1 MSADRAESL
10 RFYNYLRNKIGTEK
24 IVKARRLAFII
35 NDAGAQ
41 SDFPQIGSGSRGEGL
56 DLKGSDIDLM
66 YIDSYFIVHESEKD
80 VVKGRK
86 VPLVMDTLDTQPCFT
101 RLRVFNEKA
110 IPKSLKRIVE
120 GNGLQ
125 KFLSNDIY
133 KRHQLNL
140 LSANSPPLINI
151 HGPCLSDDK
160 EDFDFAFCLKCD
172 KWISHAQPWINRS
185 RTTWPSSELTSKI
198 LACGVLFV
206 PIGYKGS
213 INEDIE
219 WRISFSVAEKMLIFS
234 FNHTHLLVYSLLKIF
249 LKDIVD
255 KNGDFK
261 GLLCS
266 YFLKTLM
273 FWMLEESEPST
284 WRPDNIIPCFMNCLY
299 RLIYCIEYSTLLH
312 YFIPENNLLYLRFNF
327 NNRIK
332 LIEFLQ
338 NAFKAGIACFSSS
351 EYLCSYFTP
360 SFETKEFTEQTRLV
374 QDLIHFMACGLG
386 IYYCENTYIL
396 LKSLLHYSR
405 TSLSKDIFIL
415 IMSLAHQI
423 RPQTKYFPY
432 KPNNKRLYFKYR
444 CDLGH
449 LLVGVNSDAVSGW
462 LMIATLFQT
471 YKRHGIALRILNY
484 VLSKCNDEHI
494 YIPPKRSLV
503 IFNET
508 HQSMLDSMKQ
518 EKIIT
523 ILKAVTSSDLHFYL
537 RSSIIPTELQ
547 LDVIKYVT
555 PFPHLSYAYFL
566 KFLCFFHLNDL
577 PKCKDSINQ
586 IRLAI
591 YRTVNS
597 DNGVFLHLL
606 KSLVCYGVAY
616 QMIGEL
622 DFSRHVFQ
630 MVANIDREHKTS
642 ALLRLSHLSA
652 L

>member
-66 YIDSYFIVHESEKD
+66 YIDSNFIVHESEKD

-101 RLRVFNEKA
+101 RLRVFTEKA
-110 IPKSLKRIVE
+110 IPKSLKRIVQ

-185 RTTWPSSELTSKI
+185 RTTWPSSKLTSKI
-198 LACGVLFV
+198 LA
-206 PIGYKGS
+206 
-213 INEDIE
+213 
-219 WRISFSVAEKMLIFS
+219 
-234 FNHTHLLVYSLLKIF
+234 
-249 LKDIVD
+249 
-255 KNGDFK
+255 
-261 GLLCS
+261 
-266 YFLKTLM
+266 
-273 FWMLEESEPST
+273 
-284 WRPDNIIPCFMNCLY
+284 
-299 RLIYCIEYSTLLH
+299 
-312 YFIPENNLLYLRFNF
+312 
-327 NNRIK
+327 
-332 LIEFLQ
+332 
-338 NAFKAGIACFSSS
+338 
-351 EYLCSYFTP
+351 
-360 SFETKEFTEQTRLV
+360 
-374 QDLIHFMACGLG
+374 
-386 IYYCENTYIL
+386 
-396 LKSLLHYSR
+396 

-432 KPNNKRLYFKYR
+432 KPNNKKLYFKYR

-462 LMIATLFQT
+462 LMIATLFNT
-471 YKRHGIALRILNY
+471 YKRHGIVLRILNY
-484 VLSKCNDEHI
+484 VLSKCNEEHI

-503 IFNET
+503 IFNQT
-508 HQSMLDSMKQ
+508 HQSLLDSMKQ
-518 EKIIT
+518 EKMIT
-523 ILKAVTSSDLHFYL
+523 ILKAVTRSDLHFYL

-586 IRLAI
+586 IRLEI

-622 DFSRHVFQ
+622 DFSRYVFQ
-630 MVANIDREHKTS
+630 MVAKIDREHKTS